1 MEIMKNN
8 NQVHCSTTSYSVYKY
23 MEVGFPSGSVGR
35 PSVVP
40 AIPLFNQKSKSE
52 VILVSERNS
61 EMSDSLKNLL
71 RLSPLCP
78 YWIPW
83 SLAIS
88 SYAAVNWTLEWNST
102 HLCSHCSVGV
112 SLLHHPYL
120 SMLVVL
126 ASLGPQL
133 LRMNSR
139 YVLDPTW
146 VPPCAMTWGFSPA
159 GDLWQLKN
167 LTFSVSPGSSSFVA
181 WLS

>member
-1 MEIMKNN
+1 MFTNTWRWAS
-8 NQVHCSTTSYSVYKY
+8 QVAQEAGQVLCLPFHS
-23 MEVGFPSGSVGR
+23 
-35 PSVVP
+35 
-40 AIPLFNQKSKSE
+40 NQKSKPE
-52 VILVSERNS
+52 VILASERNS

-88 SYAAVNWTLEWNST
+88 SAVNWTLEWNST

-120 SMLVVL
+120 SMLAVL

-139 YVLDPTW
+139 YVLDPW
-146 VPPCAMTWGFSPA
+146 PGDFLQLVICDSWKISPFQSLL
-159 GDLWQLKN
+159 DHHPLL
-167 LTFSVSPGSSSFVA
+167 PD
-181 WLS
+181 